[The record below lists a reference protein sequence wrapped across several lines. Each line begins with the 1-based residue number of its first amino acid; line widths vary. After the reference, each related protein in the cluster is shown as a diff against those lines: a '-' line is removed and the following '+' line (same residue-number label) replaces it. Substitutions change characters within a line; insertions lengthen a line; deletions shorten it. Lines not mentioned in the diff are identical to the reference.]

1 MDPVPYNI
9 TLSSQTATI
18 SYSPAR
24 EGPVNAGWN
33 STYSA
38 GGRNGPNLPRPQGVG
53 ADYHRTSLAGA
64 SLELG
69 WDGTAVYL
77 YGKATAGSYRISVD
91 GVDIGA
97 SNDVPTGG
105 LLGSKTGLKY
115 GSHTVKLEVLGKGEV
130 AFQYAEATIGVGY
143 PGNDIQNRT
152 VFATIE
158 SPTPRP
164 NDLFFQFGGRRGFQ
178 TWAVDPQIWSIYHA
192 NGSTSQL
199 PRQMHTFEV
208 DASVTFSVNRAS
220 AFFLWG
226 VANYDHFPKRASI
239 TGHDGQLKET
249 RLDDGSEYLDFDQ
262 IIYWQSGLDPDKNY
276 TVQIVN
282 GGNEGDAVAP
292 AFSFNRL
299 ELIDGGPSL
308 SPLSDTSTS
317 STKKPLEAGGIAG
330 IVVGSCIAIVLI
342 LGAFLLW
349 RRKTRRK
356 NHTSGDIDDFESP
369 VAYPKHELTSNHNYT
384 QTSGITSPPI
394 RATDAGPT
402 HQMLPPQY
410 QPDWSVPNTS
420 TSQVALVPDPPMGSS
435 GKQRR
440 LPKIMNS

>member
-1 MDPVPYNI
+1 MDPLPYNI

-24 EGPVNAGWN
+24 EGRVNAGWN

-38 GGRNGPNLPRPQGVG
+38 GGRSGPNLPRPQGVG
-53 ADYHRTSLAGA
+53 ADYHRTTLAGA
-64 SLELG
+64 SLELE

-77 YGKATAGSYRISVD
+77 YGNASAGSYRISVD

-115 GSHTVKLEVLGKGEV
+115 GSHTVKLEVLGTGEV

-143 PGNDIQNRT
+143 PGNNIQNRT
-152 VFATIE
+152 VFATVE

-164 NDLFFQFGGRRGFQ
+164 NDFFFQFGGRRGFQ
-178 TWAVDPQIWSIYHA
+178 TWAVDPQIWTVYYV
-192 NGSTSQL
+192 NGITSQL
-199 PRQMHTFEV
+199 PRQMHAFEV
-208 DASVTFSVNRAS
+208 DATVTFNVNRAS

-226 VANYDHFPKRASI
+226 VANYDHFPKKASI
-239 TGHDGQLKET
+239 TGHDGQPKET

-262 IIYWQSGLDPDKNY
+262 IIYWQSGLDPDKSY

-299 ELIDGGPSL
+299 ELIDGGPSPTSL
-308 SPLSDTSTS
+308 TDTSTS
-317 STKKPLEAGGIAG
+317 NTKSLGPGGIAG
-330 IVVGSCIAIVLI
+330 VVIGSCIAIILLI
-342 LGAFLLW
+342 GAFLLW
-349 RRKTRRK
+349 RRKMRRK
-356 NHTSGDIDDFESP
+356 NDTSGVIDDFVSP
-369 VAYPKHELTSNHNYT
+369 VAYPKHELASNHNYT
-384 QTSGITSPPI
+384 QTSGIVDPPI

-402 HQMLPPQY
+402 RQMLPPEY
-410 QPDWSVPNTS
+410 QPNWSTPNTS
-420 TSQVALVPDPPMGSS
+420 TSQVALVSDPPTGSS
-435 GKQRR
+435 GKQPRP